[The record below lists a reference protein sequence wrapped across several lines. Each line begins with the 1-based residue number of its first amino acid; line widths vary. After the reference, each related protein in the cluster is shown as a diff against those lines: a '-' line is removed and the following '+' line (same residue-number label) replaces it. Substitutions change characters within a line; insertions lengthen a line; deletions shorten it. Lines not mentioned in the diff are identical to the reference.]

1 MVELEFTVTML
12 NGTGKVN
19 EKGTTLEMGT
29 SLVFSPKPE
38 MQWGKSSMVAVVSE
52 EKESTAEMN
61 NEIKW

>member
-29 SLVFSPKPE
+29 CSVLSPE
-38 MQWGKSSMVAVVSE
+38 ARNAMGQV
-52 EKESTAEMN
+52 
-61 NEIKW
+61 